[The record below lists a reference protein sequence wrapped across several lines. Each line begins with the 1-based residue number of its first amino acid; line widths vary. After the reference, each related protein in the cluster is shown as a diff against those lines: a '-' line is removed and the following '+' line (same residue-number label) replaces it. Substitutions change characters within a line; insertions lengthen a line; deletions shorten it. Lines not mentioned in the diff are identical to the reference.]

1 MIHGA
6 NSTTPP
12 AQLRLKDR
20 ASMHRRLC
28 ITVWG
33 GRAAIIS
40 RVRDAAFSSTP
51 YGDATATGS
60 KTRES
65 VLHEKKGIDRPAI

>member
-1 MIHGA
+1 
-6 NSTTPP
+6 
-12 AQLRLKDR
+12 
-20 ASMHRRLC
+20 MHRRLC

-60 KTRES
+60 KTRGS
-65 VLHEKKGIDRPAI
+65 VLHEKEGIDRPAI